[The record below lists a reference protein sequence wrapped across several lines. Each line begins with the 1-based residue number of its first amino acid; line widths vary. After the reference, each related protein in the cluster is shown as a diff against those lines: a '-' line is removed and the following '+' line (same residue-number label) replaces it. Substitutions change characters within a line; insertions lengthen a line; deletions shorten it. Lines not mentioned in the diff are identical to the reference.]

1 MVGVGRSREKFQ
13 LSPPYTPTHTMQRFT
28 LEVFT
33 EGNTDIVNL
42 QAELAKRV
50 RDLKLPGEGLI
61 HLFVVGS
68 TAALTTIEFEPGL
81 IKHDVPAVL
90 QRLVPDDDR
99 YEHEAT
105 WNDDNGHS
113 HVRASLVGP
122 SLMVPYS
129 NGKLL
134 TGEYQQ
140 VVLLDF
146 DTRPRKRTVIA
157 TVVG

>member
-1 MVGVGRSREKFQ
+1 
-13 LSPPYTPTHTMQRFT
+13 MQRFT

-42 QAELAKRV
+42 QGDLGKRLRELKV
-50 RDLKLPGEGLI
+50 SGDGLL

-81 IKHDVPAVL
+81 IKHDLPAVL
-90 QRLVPDDDR
+90 QRLVPDDAR

-122 SLMVPYS
+122 GLTIPFA

-140 VVLLDF
+140 VVLVDF

-157 TVVG
+157 TVVV